1 MLEKLD
7 NSNDD
12 ILLFLIQ
19 ILIWLHFLAMIWVP
33 FIVDLNNINLDDD
46 VDNIDED
53 GPETISHVSLM
64 TYCIIELNNTNHV
77 KK

>member
-1 MLEKLD
+1 
-7 NSNDD
+7 
-12 ILLFLIQ
+12 
-19 ILIWLHFLAMIWVP
+19 MIWVP